1 MLQAVAFLNFS
12 LAKSVSSLAFTN
24 AASVLMYSSLAL
36 AAAWAKRA
44 TLAAASLFLAA
55 RLSRCLTSELM
66 SERNLLLGWT
76 LDVDVAVEGLFVK
89 RRWWTERMVG
99 FL

>member
-1 MLQAVAFLNFS
+1 
-12 LAKSVSSLAFTN
+12 
-24 AASVLMYSSLAL
+24 
-36 AAAWAKRA
+36 
-44 TLAAASLFLAA
+44 LAA
-55 RLSRCLTSELM
+55 RLSRCLTSEL

-76 LDVDVAVEGLFVK
+76 LDVDVAVEGRFVK